1 MVSADLEGLVS
12 AHHQPGLVV
21 LLVPQQPHVASTTLL
36 PFLGVTV
43 KSEQLGAHLE
53 GLLLELLV
61 GLCLNL
67 LGQANDG
74 LEVNFGGLRSVILVL
89 NKEKKKKLHLDA
101 NQKKKCE
108 KDCSSAN
115 EPKQKE
121 KNKKQEN

>member
-53 GLLLELLV
+53 GLLLEFFI
-61 GLCLNL
+61 GLGVDLFS
-67 LGQANDG
+67 QANDR
-74 LEVNFGGLRSVILVL
+74 LEVNFRGFGSLLL
-89 NKEKKKKLHLDA
+89 LKKNRLA
-101 NQKKKCE
+101 YI
-108 KDCSSAN
+108 
-115 EPKQKE
+115 
-121 KNKKQEN
+121 